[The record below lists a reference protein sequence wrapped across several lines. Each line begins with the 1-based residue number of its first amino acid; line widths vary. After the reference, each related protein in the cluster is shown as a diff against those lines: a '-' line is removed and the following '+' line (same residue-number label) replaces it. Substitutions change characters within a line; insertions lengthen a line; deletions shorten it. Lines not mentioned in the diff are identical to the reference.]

1 MTVLFRMTSIVPRSE
16 LYEVK
21 ETPSSGRGVFATK
34 AIPADTPLMSTDL
47 LPAHVVYREYKREVC
62 AHCFAYKSS
71 RHLKLKIDEAGHAF
85 CSKECMRAFEADAG
99 AVGLEAWAVLEMF
112 VKGNGK
118 GSNER
123 NGNKFAAVSDEEAR
137 RPDVEQITLA
147 WQAADETVRLI
158 RRAKEGS
165 TSKVDQ
171 KALKFVLGEQMFSDT
186 LSFLLSGVLMLAKT
200 QTTEKNCEW
209 QAVLE
214 LVTDGTPYTSP
225 LDLTKNIRS
234 YLQLTAILPLDLLT
248 HLTPQNCLTLVSRD
262 SHNSFGIRSLDDN
275 GSELFGYGVWP
286 TASYWNHS
294 CEPSVQK
301 KRVGRA
307 WEFWSKHDVQE
318 GEELCISYMG
328 GDEADLNVIERRGRS
343 QDIWGFE
350 CACRKCTREE
360 EELEGTSDGSSQV

>member
-1 MTVLFRMTSIVPRSE
+1 MASTSPTSD

-34 AIPADTPLMSTDL
+34 LILAGTPLMSTDL
-47 LPAHVVYREYKREVC
+47 LPAHVVYRGYKREVC
-62 AHCFAYKSS
+62 AYCFAYESS
-71 RHLKLKIDEAGHAF
+71 RHLKLKIVETGHAF
-85 CSKECMRAFEADAG
+85 CTKECMRAFKADAG
-99 AVGLEAWAVLEMF
+99 AVGLEAWAVVEIF

-123 NGNKFAAVSDEEAR
+123 DGDKFAVLPDEGAK

-147 WQAADETVRLI
+147 WQEADETVALVRKA
-158 RRAKEGS
+158 RNGS
-165 TSKVDQ
+165 KSKPHQ
-171 KALKFVLGEQMFSDT
+171 KALQSVLSQQMYSNT

-200 QTTEKNCEW
+200 ETQEENRDW

-214 LVTDGTPYTSP
+214 LVADSTPYTSP

-234 YLQLTAILPLDLLT
+234 YLQLTAILSLDLLT
-248 HLTPQNCLTLVSRD
+248 HLTPHNCLTLVSRD

-275 GSELFGYGVWP
+275 GSEMFGYGAWP
-286 TASYWNHS
+286 LASYWNHS

-307 WEFWSKHDVQE
+307 WEFWTEHDIQV

-328 GDEADLNVIERRGRS
+328 GDEAELDVIERRGRS

-350 CACRKCTREE
+350 CACTKCMRDE
-360 EELEGTSDGSSQV
+360 EELEGTSDGTASS